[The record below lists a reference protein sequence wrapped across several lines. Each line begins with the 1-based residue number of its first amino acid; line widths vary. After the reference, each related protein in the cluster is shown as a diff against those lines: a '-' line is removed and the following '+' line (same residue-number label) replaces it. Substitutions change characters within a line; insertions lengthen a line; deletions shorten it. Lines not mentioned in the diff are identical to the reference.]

1 MKSIGKTSKK
11 RKETAMIAYKNV
23 LFCTDFSEDANIA
36 FFHALDLA
44 KKHSAKLHIIHVPHS
59 SYAYCRHIV
68 DEHIPE
74 GAPGGEAFYN
84 EEIEK
89 AAEAALKEE
98 YEKKLGDFS
107 NVVFVVK
114 NGSPDMEII
123 RYAKKNDIDVIVM
136 GTLGKAEQDRMV
148 HGSTVANVSKYAH
161 CHVIAIRN
169 PAKQFTLPGSM
180 Y

>member
-1 MKSIGKTSKK
+1 
-11 RKETAMIAYKNV
+11 MIEYKNI
-23 LFCTDFSEDANIA
+23 LYCSDFSEDANIA

-44 KKHSAKLHIIHVPHS
+44 RKYGAKLHILHVPHS
-59 SYAYCRHIV
+59 SYTYCRHIV
-68 DEHIPE
+68 DEHVPE
-74 GAPGGEAFYN
+74 GSPGGEALFD

-89 AAEAALKEE
+89 RAMEALKQE
-98 YEKKLGDFS
+98 YEKKLGDFRDVS
-107 NVVFVVK
+107 FVVK
-114 NGSPDMEII
+114 SGSPDVEII
-123 RYAKKNDIDVIVM
+123 RYAKKNSVDVIVM
-136 GTLGKAEQDRMV
+136 GALGKAEQDRIV

>member
-1 MKSIGKTSKK
+1 
-11 RKETAMIAYKNV
+11 MIDYKNI

-44 KKHSAKLHIIHVPHS
+44 KKYNAKLHIVHIPHS

-68 DEHIPE
+68 DEHVPA
-74 GAPGGEAFYN
+74 GAAGGEAFYN

-98 YEKKLGDFS
+98 YDKRLGDFKDYVYVIKS
-107 NVVFVVK
+107 
-114 NGSPDMEII
+114 GSPDVEII
-123 RYAKKNDIDVIVM
+123 RYAKKNNIDVIVM
-136 GTLGKAEQDRMV
+136 GALGKSEQDRIV

-161 CHVIAIRN
+161 CHVVAIRN
-169 PAKQFTLPGSM
+169 PAKQYTLPDSM